1 MRSNAQLGVY
11 LMEGG
16 RSAEVSARFFVGDR
30 RALLSMGL
38 FEPTALRPRIGDV
51 TAGLL
56 RELGARAVLLDVDN
70 TIATYTSH
78 EPAAGAVEW
87 ARGLTEAGFRV
98 VIVSNNYK
106 RRVAPFAARFGV
118 EFISFAVKPLPF
130 GYIRA
135 AKMLGLR
142 CRDCVIIGDQIFTDV
157 TGANMC
163 GMKSVL
169 LEPIEPEEGWTF
181 RVRRYFERGLRQKF
195 KSREDVIK

>member
-1 MRSNAQLGVY
+1 
-11 LMEGG
+11 
-16 RSAEVSARFFVGDR
+16 
-30 RALLSMGL
+30 MGL
-38 FEPTALRPRIGDV
+38 FKPTAVRPRIGDV
-51 TAGLL
+51 TAGFL

-87 ARGLTEAGFRV
+87 ARGLIEAGFRV

-130 GYIRA
+130 GYVRA

-181 RVRRYFERGLRQKF
+181 KLRRFFERGLRRKF
-195 KSREDVIK
+195 NEREDMIR

>member
-1 MRSNAQLGVY
+1 
-11 LMEGG
+11 
-16 RSAEVSARFFVGDR
+16 
-30 RALLSMGL
+30 MGL
-38 FEPTALRPRIGDV
+38 FKPTAVRPRVGDV

-78 EPAAGAVEW
+78 EPAAGAAEW

-195 KSREDVIK
+195 KSREDVMK